1 MMASALTAL
10 DNFGLSLKEARVYLA
25 LLELGKATASQIAD
39 WAKINRATTY
49 VALEDLISQGL
60 IRTYY
65 LGKKRLF
72 VAENPQ
78 QLVQLAENN
87 KEQWTVRQREIEAV
101 LPDLEALY
109 QHLPNKPQVSFYE
122 HKTGLKTVF
131 EDTLQQEN
139 ATLLIYADIEQS
151 TNCLGDYFDRHYI
164 PARVKKHIRAQV
176 IFTDTPAARDRLTR
190 NKAELRQARFAPADC
205 VIGNEI
211 IIYGHKV
218 AILTF
223 SEPEVG
229 IIIHNPTIAA
239 TQRAIFQL
247 SWDAAGRSAPSLS
260 TQPGVALPLS

>member
-10 DNFGLSLKEARVYLA
+10 DNFGLSIKEARVYLA
-25 LLELGKATASQIAD
+25 LLELGKATAGQIAE

-49 VALEDLISQGL
+49 VALEELISQGL

-72 VAENPQ
+72 VVENPH
-78 QLVQLAENN
+78 QLVTLAETN

-101 LPDLEALY
+101 MPDLQALY
-109 QHLPNKPQVSFYE
+109 QHLPNKPQVLFYE

-131 EDTLQQEN
+131 EDTLQN
-139 ATLLIYADIEQS
+139 PNTTLLIYADVEQS
-151 TNCLGDYFDRHYI
+151 IGCLGDYFERYYI
-164 PARVKKHIRAQV
+164 PTRVKKQIKAKV
-176 IFTDTPAARDRLTR
+176 IFADTPTARQSSID
-190 NKAELRQARFAPADC
+190 NNVELRESRFAPADS

-211 IIYGHKV
+211 IIYGDKV

-223 SEPEVG
+223 TEPEIG

-239 TQRAIFQL
+239 TQRAIFHL
-247 SWDAAGRSAPSLS
+247 AWDATGRAVSPLS
-260 TQPGVALPLS
+260 INQGVALPLS